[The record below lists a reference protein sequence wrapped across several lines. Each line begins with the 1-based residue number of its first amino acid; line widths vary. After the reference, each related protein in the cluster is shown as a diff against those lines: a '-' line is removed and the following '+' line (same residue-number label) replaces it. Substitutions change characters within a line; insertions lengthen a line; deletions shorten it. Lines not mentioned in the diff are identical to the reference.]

1 VTGAGSSILTR
12 TRHRLLPDKSRTVS
26 RLFVPGQETLIPGDS
41 RAKAV
46 IDRVL
51 AMTEDEVRRTLAR
64 TKASFAGRY
73 RDLDRTLARNFGLV
87 AHRLGA
93 EVGVSAA
100 RQHLIG
106 AYFTQ
111 QYALEGAALFN
122 PSIVPHPDQ
131 TGCGPG
137 ELRFVMSLRAV
148 GEGHLSSIEF
158 RTGTISAGSAIR
170 VEEPAPFPGTGHY
183 RPGTCDRGVFQAK
196 LAEFGHEGEDA
207 QFLWSLLPARFGM
220 AELDAAIGALSRQRA
235 TRGDAAALVDRVRWV
250 AASSYEVVFNAR
262 HALSERVLWPG
273 GPAESH
279 GMEDARFVRFT
290 DGAEPAYC
298 ATYTAF
304 DGVAVASHL
313 VETADFRT
321 FTVSPLAGPA
331 TRNKGMA
338 LFPRR
343 IAGRYAA
350 LSRWDR
356 ESNAIA
362 YSSDRHR
369 WGPAVTLHAPTRP
382 WELIQLGN
390 CGSPIET
397 PAGWLAFT
405 HGVGPMREYAI
416 GAVLLDLDE
425 PEHLISAL
433 PEPLLVADESE
444 RDGYVPNVVYSC
456 GSLLHG
462 GTVVLPYGC
471 SDSSVRIATVEL
483 SQLLAELTGL
493 GGKGGERVCQRGVN
507 RESLVQ
513 AGDAQQLREL
523 GAGGGQADDDAVRC
537 GTALR
542 TDQHRQP
549 GDVAERY
556 PGQVD
561 DEQPHAGAEHAE
573 QTLPQRRDGGDVK
586 LALQRGG
593 GAGGPAE
600 DRQASLCRDPDGF
613 PGGINRGH
621 RLVLLPPGALIHPSS
636 KRHPRS

>member
-1 VTGAGSSILTR
+1 MLAR
-12 TRHRLLPDKSRTVS
+12 TRHRLLPDKSRMVS
-26 RLFVPGQETLIPGDS
+26 RLFVPGQETLTPGDS
-41 RAKAV
+41 RARAV

-64 TKASFAGRY
+64 TRARFAGRY
-73 RDLDRTLARNFGLV
+73 RDLDGTLERNFGLV
-87 AHRLGA
+87 AHRLGGQT
-93 EVGVSAA
+93 GVSAA
-100 RQHLIG
+100 RQRLIG

-131 TGCGPG
+131 AGCGPG
-137 ELRFVMSLRAV
+137 ELRFVISLRAV

-158 RTGTISAGSAIR
+158 RTGMISAGSAISID
-170 VEEPAPFPGTGHY
+170 EPGPFPGTGY
-183 RPGTCDRGVFQAK
+183 SRPAACDRGVLQEK
-196 LAEFGHEGEDA
+196 LAELGHAGEDA
-207 QFLWSLLPARFGM
+207 QFLWNVLPGRFGT
-220 AELDAAIGALSRQRA
+220 EEIDAAISALSRQRA
-235 TRGDAAALVDRVRWV
+235 TRADSAALADRVRWA
-250 AASSYEVVFNAR
+250 AASSYQVEFDAE

-304 DGVAVASHL
+304 DGSGVASHL
-313 VETADFRT
+313 LETADFRT
-321 FTVSPLAGPA
+321 FTASPLAGPA

-369 WGPAVTLHAPTRP
+369 WGPAVTIQASARP

-416 GAVLLDLDE
+416 GAILLDLDE

-433 PEPLLVADESE
+433 PEPLLVADEAE

-456 GSLLHG
+456 GSLLHN

-483 SQLLAELTGL
+483 SQLLAELT
-493 GGKGGERVCQRGVN
+493 R
-507 RESLVQ
+507 
-513 AGDAQQLREL
+513 
-523 GAGGGQADDDAVRC
+523 
-537 GTALR
+537 
-542 TDQHRQP
+542 
-549 GDVAERY
+549 
-556 PGQVD
+556 
-561 DEQPHAGAEHAE
+561 
-573 QTLPQRRDGGDVK
+573 
-586 LALQRGG
+586 
-593 GAGGPAE
+593 
-600 DRQASLCRDPDGF
+600 
-613 PGGINRGH
+613 
-621 RLVLLPPGALIHPSS
+621 
-636 KRHPRS
+636 